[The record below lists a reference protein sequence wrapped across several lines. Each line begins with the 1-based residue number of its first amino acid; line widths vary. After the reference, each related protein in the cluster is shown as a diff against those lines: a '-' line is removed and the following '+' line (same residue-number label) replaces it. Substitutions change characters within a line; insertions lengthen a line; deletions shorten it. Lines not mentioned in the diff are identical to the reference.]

1 MNPERIHQFGI
12 NEPWA
17 VEFTVGQ
24 RIQIELALVAAGK
37 MSADQVAERIHP
49 SSAKALRERNGAV
62 AIIPIHGVMAQR
74 AYSAPTEKIGAAI
87 DAAAADSNIKA
98 IILHIDSPGGT
109 VYGTSELAAKVGA
122 AKAAKPVIAQV
133 DSLAASAAYWV
144 ASQAT
149 EIVSTPGGDV
159 GSIGVIAMHVD
170 ISNALDAAGVK
181 VTTVAA
187 GKHKAEFSPFL
198 PLSDEARSHL
208 MERVEDSHR
217 QFIAAVASGR
227 GVKASAVE
235 SDFGQGRVVDA
246 RAAIGAGMIDR
257 IATFDET
264 LARFT
269 RPAQH
274 QRRAR
279 AAQAIARSQE

>member
-1 MNPERIHQFGI
+1 MKFERIHEAGI

-17 VEFTVGQ
+17 IECAAGRQ
-24 RIQIELALVAAGK
+24 IQLNLALLAAGK
-37 MSADQVAERIHP
+37 LSTETVAERIHP

-62 AIIPIHGVMAQR
+62 AVIPIHGVMAQR

-87 DAAAADSNIKA
+87 DAAAADGNIKA

-109 VYGTSELAAKVGA
+109 VYGTSELAAKVA
-122 AKAAKPVIAQV
+122 SAKGVKPVIAQV

-170 ISNALDAAGVK
+170 ISSALESAGIK

-208 MERVEDSHR
+208 LERVEDSHR
-217 QFIAAVASGR
+217 QFITAVAAGR
-227 GVKASAVE
+227 GVKVSDVE

-246 RAAIGAGMIDR
+246 RAALGAKMIDR

-269 RPAQH
+269 RTTQH

-279 AAQAIARSQE
+279 AAQAIARS

>member
-1 MNPERIHQFGI
+1 MKYERIHEAGI

-17 VEFTVGQ
+17 VEFTVGRQ
-24 RIQIELALVAAGK
+24 IQLDLALIAAGK
-37 MSADQVAERIHP
+37 LSADQVAERIHP
-49 SSAKALRERNGAV
+49 SSAKALRERAGAV
-62 AIIPIHGVMAQR
+62 AVIPIHGVMSQR
-74 AYSAPTEKIGAAI
+74 AYWGASTEKIGAAI
-87 DAAAADSNIKA
+87 DAAAADSNVKA

-109 VYGTSELAAKVGA
+109 VYGTSELAAKVTA
-122 AKAAKPVIAQV
+122 ARAAKPVIAQV

-144 ASQAT
+144 AAQAT
-149 EIVSTPGGDV
+149 EVVSTPGGDV

-170 ISNALDAAGVK
+170 LSGALEAAGVR

-217 QFIAAVASGR
+217 QFIGAVASGR
-227 GVKASAVE
+227 GVKASIVE

-246 RAAIGAGMIDR
+246 RAAMDAGMIDT

-264 LARFT
+264 LARFAGQ
-269 RPAQH
+269 PGKH
-274 QRRAR
+274 QRRAA
-279 AAQAIARSQE
+279 AAQAIART